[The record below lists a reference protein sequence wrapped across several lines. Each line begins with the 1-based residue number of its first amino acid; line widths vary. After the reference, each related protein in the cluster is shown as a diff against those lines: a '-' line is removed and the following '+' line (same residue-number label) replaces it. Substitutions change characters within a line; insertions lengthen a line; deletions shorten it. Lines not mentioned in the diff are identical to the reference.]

1 MESSKLG
8 FRDGALRFSVL
19 FPNELNGLVIAV
31 RYFWEEQMQSVGEIV
46 ALPPSPSFRI
56 SIVSAEIRHPV
67 IQLDGLTGP
76 SITMTQPPKMET
88 SVNNSRSARRDVAAD
103 SRLSAATP
111 VRLGESMHFLENTPL

>member
-1 MESSKLG
+1 
-8 FRDGALRFSVL
+8 
-19 FPNELNGLVIAV
+19 
-31 RYFWEEQMQSVGEIV
+31 MQSVGEIV

-103 SRLSAATP
+103 SRLSSATP
-111 VRLGESMHFLENTPL
+111 VRFGESMHFLENNPL